1 MLSYFSSAADA
12 EESRARRTPRTSKKV
27 GRLPPA
33 RMPLSAG
40 VFHCTGVDGKCNW
53 LLVRPIEGA
62 ERTVVFF
69 PGDISDFGKGGNP
82 YHPYSL
88 ESLLWVLCI
97 KFPNDTIV
105 VVKPRMMNGFHAIYV
120 NFLIVDEV
128 GNPRP
133 LEELRK
139 KEPAGELEGDAAE
152 GSAAAGGEAV
162 GDEMEGPQEL
172 ALDLPRAAAHLAAL
186 LRSAGEELGAE
197 LPTTLVLVG
206 FSKGAAVLNALLRD
220 AEELVGRCTDVHY
233 VDAGLHIP
241 GVFPMGA
248 RELELVAR
256 AASERFT
263 VWLHGTPRQMD
274 DPQRPFVAQ
283 ESREF
288 EQRCRDA
295 GLRVE
300 RRSYAE
306 GGPPSLD
313 MHFDALRSFQT
324 CAEDRDFGPRY
335 IGFFSAWAR
344 TGAIR
349 ETG

>member
-1 MLSYFSSAADA
+1 
-12 EESRARRTPRTSKKV
+12 
-27 GRLPPA
+27 
-33 RMPLSAG
+33 MPLSVA
-40 VFHCTGVDGKCNW
+40 VFHCAGVDRKCNW
-53 LLVRPIEGA
+53 LLVRPIDGA
-62 ERTVVFF
+62 TRTVVFF
-69 PGDISDFGKGGNP
+69 PGDISDFVTGGNP
-82 YHPYSL
+82 YHPYTL
-88 ESLLWVLCI
+88 ESLMWVLCI

-133 LEELRK
+133 REELCK
-139 KEPAGELEGDAAE
+139 KDPASEAEGGGAE
-152 GSAAAGGEAV
+152 GSGAAGGEAAGGESAGGEKAGASELLV
-162 GDEMEGPQEL
+162 EM
-172 ALDLPRAAAHLAAL
+172 PRAAAHLEAL
-186 LRSAGEELGAE
+186 LRSAGEELGAD
-197 LPTTLVLVG
+197 LPATLVLVG
-206 FSKGAAVLNALLRD
+206 FSKGAAVLNALFRD
-220 AEELVGRCTDVHY
+220 AEAAGLLARCADVHF

-241 GVFPMGA
+241 GVFPVSA
-248 RELELVAR
+248 PELELVAR
-256 AASERFT
+256 AATERFI

-306 GGPPSLD
+306 GGPPSLE

-324 CAEDRDFGPRY
+324 CLEDRDFGPRY
-335 IGFFSAWAR
+335 IGFFHAWAR
-344 TGAIR
+344 AGAIR
-349 ETG
+349 ETGQL

>member
-1 MLSYFSSAADA
+1 
-12 EESRARRTPRTSKKV
+12 
-27 GRLPPA
+27 
-33 RMPLSAG
+33 MPLSAG
-40 VFHCTGVDGKCNW
+40 VFFCAGVDRKCNW
-53 LLVRPIEGA
+53 LLIRPIDGA
-62 ERTVVFF
+62 TRTVVFF
-69 PGDISDFGKGGNP
+69 PGDISDFATGANP
-82 YHPYSL
+82 HHPYTL
-88 ESLLWVLCI
+88 ESLLWVLCC

-133 LEELRK
+133 PAQLHVNQPSAGETSECPEEAPPK
-139 KEPAGELEGDAAE
+139 AEGEAEASSEANAAAEPALE
-152 GSAAAGGEAV
+152 V
-162 GDEMEGPQEL
+162 PK
-172 ALDLPRAAAHLAAL
+172 AAAHLEAL
-186 LRSAGEELGAE
+186 LRSAGEELGTE
-197 LPTTLVLVG
+197 LPATLVFVG

-220 AEELVGRCTDVHY
+220 GEAATLWGRCADVHF

-241 GVFPMGA
+241 GVFPVQGP
-248 RELELVAR
+248 ELDVVAR
-256 AASERFT
+256 SAAEGFT
-263 VWLHGTPRQMD
+263 VWLHGTPRQME
-274 DPQRPFVAQ
+274 DPLRPFVAQ

-288 EQRCRDA
+288 EQRCKDA

-335 IGFFSAWAR
+335 IGFFHQWAR
-344 TGAIR
+344 TGCIR
-349 ETG
+349 ETGQL